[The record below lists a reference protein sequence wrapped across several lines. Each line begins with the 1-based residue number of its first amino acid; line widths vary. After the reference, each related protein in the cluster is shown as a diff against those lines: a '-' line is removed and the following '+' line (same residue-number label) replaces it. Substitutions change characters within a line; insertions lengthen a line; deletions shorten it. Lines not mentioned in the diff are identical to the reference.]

1 MNVELDDEESS
12 FYNPYKTAPF
22 RRLVGHHLL
31 DSSSFKGMTNSYLII
46 IPVIIVFVLTGIKV
60 GNFFLLFSKI
70 EFNPAI
76 ESEVASVKES
86 FLFGILSSTAPQIII
101 WATILYGLLRYLGG
115 KGNYLKTLSVYC
127 ISQIPIVVGA
137 LVLLVVAA
145 IQPEVVIQTDV
156 ADFNIFEAFNTAT
169 LGYKIADAIII
180 PTTFLYSHI
189 MIAIGLSAEHETPKS
204 IGFFVSGLAYVAVM
218 LFYFLI

>member
-1 MNVELDDEESS
+1 MSVELDDEESS
-12 FYNPYKTAPF
+12 FYDPYRTAPF
-22 RRLVGHHLL
+22 RRLIGHHLL
-31 DSSSFKGMTNSYLII
+31 DSSSFKGMTTSYLII
-46 IPVIIVFVLTGIKV
+46 LPLIIVFVLTGIKV

-86 FLFGILSSTAPQIII
+86 FLVGILSSTAPQILI

-115 KGNYLKTLSVYC
+115 KGSYLKSLSIYC
-127 ISQIPIVVGA
+127 ISQIPVVIGA
-137 LVLLVVAA
+137 LVLLAIAA
-145 IQPEVVIQTDV
+145 TQPEVVIQTDV

-169 LGYKIADAIII
+169 WGYKIADTILI

-189 MIAIGLSAEHETPKS
+189 MIAIGLSIEHETPKS
-204 IGFFVSGLAYVAVM
+204 IGFFVSGMAYIAVM